1 MHSWGPGHA
10 GDAWPGTGAGMCWG
24 TPPCPKSGCLQGVKD
39 AEIQPGPVPF
49 LAGSRQT
56 PRHCDEGAGMVRVL
70 RASLVWP

>member
-1 MHSWGPGHA
+1 
-10 GDAWPGTGAGMCWG
+10 MCWG